1 MKRSKR
7 KLMREHYSQAWL
19 SQFKSPI
26 PPHLTPEEHEIW
38 KKELEWDRQE
48 HERRKKEGYY
58 PSEE

>member
-1 MKRSKR
+1 
-7 KLMREHYSQAWL
+7 MREHYSQAWL